1 MVVSAEALQPRST
14 GVTASVSGVSR
25 PYSEASTN
33 ATDSTAVFSAD
44 QLDQL
49 ENLDLPNVSVSDG
62 GGQYAYVF
70 IFIWGWFSHNIST
83 TEQQQQRQ
91 SFASTIPFCRHWRWP
106 SSLCRGAC
114 ATGECDVCVI
124 VHRED
129 IGHRLI
135 LYDYITIL

>member
-62 GGQYAYVF
+62 GGSMHMYSYSYGAGF
-70 IFIWGWFSHNIST
+70 LT
-83 TEQQQQRQ
+83 TSRLQNSNSNGRALRVLFL
-91 SFASTIPFCRHWRWP
+91 SAD
-106 SSLCRGAC
+106 
-114 ATGECDVCVI
+114 TGG
-124 VHRED
+124 
-129 IGHRLI
+129 GHRASAEALARQVSVM
-135 LYDYITIL
+135 YV

>member
-49 ENLDLPNVSVSDG
+49 ENLDLPNVSVNDG
-62 GGQYAYVF
+62 GGSIHMHDMQMQIHMGLVF
-70 IFIWGWFSHNIST
+70 SQHLDYRT
-83 TEQQQQRQ
+83 ATATAELCEYY
-91 SFASTIPFCRHWRWP
+91 SFLPTLAVAIEPLPR
-106 SSLCRGAC
+106 
-114 ATGECDVCVI
+114 
-124 VHRED
+124 
-129 IGHRLI
+129 RLR
-135 LYDYITIL
+135 DR